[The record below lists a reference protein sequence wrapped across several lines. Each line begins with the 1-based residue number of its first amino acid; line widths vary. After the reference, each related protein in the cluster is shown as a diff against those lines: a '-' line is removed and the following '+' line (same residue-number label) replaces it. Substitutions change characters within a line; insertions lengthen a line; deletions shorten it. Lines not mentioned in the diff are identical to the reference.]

1 MNISNLFVINPS
13 INVSPYCYSL
23 LKAEIYTTCAHE
35 CVYCF
40 GRWYRVASTDENVNA
55 YVTLRNFER
64 MLRLLSKRGL
74 KTMPFRLSTLVD
86 PFQPI
91 EKERGFSRRILVL
104 CRKYDAPLI
113 INTKAPYLLTADY
126 LGILEALSDSGLVIV
141 QVSLST
147 LSNEIAEKLEPHAP
161 PPIKRLDAAEK
172 LSREN
177 IPVVVRLQPFIP
189 GITDWEIREIIEQTK
204 YAGVKQII
212 VESLR
217 DEVENLRF
225 YEELAHDKSPYKDLN
240 LWASYSPSV
249 EVPSKIVRPNSAW
262 RLATYKLVKELCD
275 KYGLEFSTCKEGFY
289 EYHTAKNC
297 CGIHLMEGSKYTL
310 RPTLQEAWK
319 YYKRHERF
327 PTFKELIDGLE
338 GEYIF
343 GEGLKRYPRP
353 IRKGIKSHE
362 KILKEILDE
371 QRGRISA
378 LIPTVPSSNTI

>member
-23 LKAEIYTTCAHE
+23 LKAETYTTCAHA

-40 GRWYRVASTDENVNA
+40 GRWYRVVSAGGNENA
-55 YVTLRNFER
+55 YIMLRNFER
-64 MLRLLSKRGL
+64 TLKFLSKKRL
-74 KTMPFRLSTLVD
+74 KTIPFRLSTLVD

-91 EKERGFSRRILVL
+91 EKEKGFSRRVLVL
-104 CRKYDAPLI
+104 CRKYEVPLI
-113 INTKAPYLLTADY
+113 INTKAPYFLTTDY
-126 LGILEALSDSGLVIV
+126 LSILKALGDGGLVVV
-141 QVSLST
+141 QISLST
-147 LSNEIAEKLEPHAP
+147 LSDETAKKLEPYAP

-172 LSREN
+172 LSGDN

-189 GITDWEIREIIEQTK
+189 GITDWEIKEIIEQTR

-217 DEVENLRF
+217 DEIENLRF
-225 YEELAHDKSPYKDLN
+225 YEELAYDKSTYKDLN
-240 LWASYSPSV
+240 LWTSYSPSV
-249 EVPSKIVRPNSAW
+249 EVPSKIVRPNSTW
-262 RLATYKLVKELCD
+262 RLVSYKLVKELCD

-297 CGIHLMEGSKYTL
+297 CGMHLMEGSKYAL
-310 RPTLQEAWK
+310 RPTLQEAWE
-319 YYKRHERF
+319 YYRRHKKF
-327 PTFKELIDGLE
+327 PKFKELIDEL
-338 GEYIF
+338 GEKYIF

-362 KILKEILDE
+362 KILREILDE
-371 QRGRISA
+371 QRDRIST
-378 LIPTVPSSNTI
+378 LIPTIFQL